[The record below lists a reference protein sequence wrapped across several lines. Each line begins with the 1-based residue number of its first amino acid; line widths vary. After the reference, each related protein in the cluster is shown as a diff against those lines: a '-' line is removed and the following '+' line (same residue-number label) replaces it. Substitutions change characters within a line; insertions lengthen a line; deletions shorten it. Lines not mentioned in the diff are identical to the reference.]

1 MGYSS
6 PVLRKVK
13 RSPLF
18 DWVVA
23 GDGNVRPGT
32 LLKER
37 GKIHLFY
44 GWDQLLAWEKSC
56 LTCMAFILLEAFVIA
71 SAKYVYTYEKL
82 QIRRGESWCCG

>member
-1 MGYSS
+1 MILARIFSYLRKKSWRCPKPVGQKRGKEANKLHYGLVIMGYSS

-44 GWDQLLAWEKSC
+44 G
-56 LTCMAFILLEAFVIA
+56 
-71 SAKYVYTYEKL
+71 
-82 QIRRGESWCCG
+82 